1 MIFRTSGHS
10 SRRIRKLLQA
20 PPSKSHQKLT
30 SSKLASST
38 AFNNCPPIAAS
49 ILSILS
55 IRISHIIQPQMTPPC
70 RSFPASELPLRIQQ
84 DASGRRRKLD
94 GAGSVS
100 RKIDL
105 SACELFQMLQYK
117 CEVQRPLTRESPVRC
132 FAVDR
137 LFRRCK
143 DKQGTFT
150 VETTAWEGE
159 RARVDNGSEGTK
171 TKEPPRPHQWSS
183 SWHDADEASP

>member
-1 MIFRTSGHS
+1 
-10 SRRIRKLLQA
+10 
-20 PPSKSHQKLT
+20 
-30 SSKLASST
+30 
-38 AFNNCPPIAAS
+38 
-49 ILSILS
+49 
-55 IRISHIIQPQMTPPC
+55 MTPPC

-84 DASGRRRKLD
+84 DASGRRRKVD

-117 CEVQRPLTRESPVRC
+117 CEVQRPLSRESPVRC
-132 FAVDR
+132 FTVDR

-150 VETTAWEGE
+150 VETTAWEGD
-159 RARVDNGSEGTK
+159 RARVDNSSEGTK

>member
-1 MIFRTSGHS
+1 
-10 SRRIRKLLQA
+10 
-20 PPSKSHQKLT
+20 
-30 SSKLASST
+30 
-38 AFNNCPPIAAS
+38 
-49 ILSILS
+49 
-55 IRISHIIQPQMTPPC
+55 MTPPC

-100 RKIDL
+100 HKIDL

-117 CEVQRPLTRESPVRC
+117 CEVQRPLSRESPVRC

-159 RARVDNGSEGTK
+159 RARVDNSSEGTK